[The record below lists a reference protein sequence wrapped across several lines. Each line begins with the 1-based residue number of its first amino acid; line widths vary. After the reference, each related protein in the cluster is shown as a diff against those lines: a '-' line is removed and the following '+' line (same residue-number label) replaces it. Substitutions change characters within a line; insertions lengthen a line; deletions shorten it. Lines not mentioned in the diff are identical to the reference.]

1 MASIGHVKPQQP
13 IYTQPQPETAQQIRE
28 AAAAYGL
35 RRDVVSVREAK
46 DQLSGLLQRAAQ
58 GEQIVITSD
67 GEPKAM
73 IVRYRPV
80 LRGKPWQ
87 SLKEFRD
94 TMPMTPDST
103 PLIREMR
110 DSGYCHVSGHV
121 GSC

>member
-1 MASIGHVKPQQP
+1 MKPSKPLPVYDQGQK
-13 IYTQPQPETAQQIRE
+13 ETPQQIRE
-28 AAAAYGL
+28 AAAAYGI

-46 DQLSGLLQRAAQ
+46 DRLSGLLQRAAR

-87 SLKEFRD
+87 SLAAFRAKQ
-94 TMPMTPDST
+94 PLQPDST
-103 PLIREMR
+103 PLLRADR
-110 DSGYCHVSGHV
+110 DSGH
-121 GSC
+121 

>member
-1 MASIGHVKPQQP
+1 MKPKKP
-13 IYTQPQPETAQQIRE
+13 SRAYPTVSPETPQQIRE
-28 AAAAYGL
+28 TAAAYGI
-35 RRDVVSVREAK
+35 RREVVAVREAK
-46 DQLSGLLQRAAQ
+46 DQLSALLQRAAQ

-87 SLKEFRD
+87 SLAAFRA

-103 PLIREMR
+103 PMIRAER
-110 DSGYCHVSGHV
+110 DGGY
-121 GSC
+121 

>member
-1 MASIGHVKPQQP
+1 MASSGHMKPKEPLPVYNQG
-13 IYTQPQPETAQQIRE
+13 QPETAQQIRE
-28 AAAAYGL
+28 AAAAYGI

-46 DQLSGLLQRAAQ
+46 DQLSGLLQRAAR

-80 LRGKPWQ
+80 LRGKPWK
-87 SLKEFRD
+87 SLKAFRD

-103 PLIREMR
+103 PLIRADR
-110 DSGYCHVSGHV
+110 DGY
-121 GSC
+121 